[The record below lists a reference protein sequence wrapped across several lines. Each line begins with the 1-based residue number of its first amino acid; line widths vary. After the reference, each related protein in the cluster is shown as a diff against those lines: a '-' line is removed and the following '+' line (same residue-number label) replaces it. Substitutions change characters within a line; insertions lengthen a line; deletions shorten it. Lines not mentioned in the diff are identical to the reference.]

1 MVSELKT
8 RAAAAEL
15 TPVQKRFLAALSD
28 TWGNVSAAC
37 TATGISRATHYNWR
51 KDAVYSEAVEHIE
64 ERNLEFRPRGNRIAG
79 PNRSGQRDR
88 NNFLSENQREKTGL
102 YRKNRNR
109 KRRAASCKYGLAD
122 VRHGATGDGRLD
134 TIRHP

>member
-51 KDAVYSEAVEHIE
+51 KDDVYSEAVEHIE
-64 ERNLEFRPRGNRIAG
+64 ERNLDRAETALQGLIEAGNVTAII
-79 PNRSGQRDR
+79 
-88 NNFLSENQREKTGL
+88 FYLKTKG
-102 YRKNRNR
+102 R
-109 KRRAASCKYGLAD
+109 KRGYTEKIDVTTDREPVFIFTEIIGSSRTLATD
-122 VRHGATGDGRLD
+122 D
-134 TIRHP
+134 